1 MVVQFPRVKRGELL
15 PLVTVPVP
23 VRLLPVEAPA
33 LETRV
38 LARVIIDGVTCT
50 VIGRASDLPA
60 TLEWLDDLEGKRS
73 IL

>member
-1 MVVQFPRVKRGELL
+1 MVQFPRMKRGGLL

-23 VRLLPVEAPA
+23 VHLLPVEAPA

-38 LARVIIDGVTCT
+38 LARVIIDGNTSV
-50 VIGRASDLPA
+50 VVGRASDLPA

-73 IL
+73 SL